1 MQEGENRMYL
11 RLDRAL
17 ATPDW
22 VDHYKDV
29 KVHHLV
35 ESTSDH
41 YALLITVA
49 TVVQKYPN

>member
-1 MQEGENRMYL
+1 MQEGDNRMYL

-22 VDHYKDV
+22 IDYFKEV

-35 ESTSDH
+35 VSTSNH
-41 YALLITVA
+41 CALLITDA
-49 TVVQKYPN
+49 KGA